1 MDFVNLKD
9 YLVIGYEVTL
19 DGITVEKGTIEEP
32 DIAPHKEKAF
42 PVCFN
47 TPVKGKC
54 FLKVTYY
61 LKEESEMLPAGL
73 ILGFEETGIKT
84 GDNANQKAKEL
95 LSDKDNVEN
104 TEFTVT
110 EDDCYV
116 TVSTDKFCY
125 IYDKLSGIMA
135 DINYKNQRVLERP
148 MEYNIWR
155 APVDNDCAIRNEWK
169 AAQYCHT
176 IARAYNT
183 KTDVLN
189 DRVIISTE
197 LSLSAVFIQRIL
209 DIKACWTI
217 YADGCMDINLEVIKN
232 KEFPYLPRFGLRMFL
247 PEDMDK
253 VTYCGIGPVESY
265 IDKKWAGYHGVFS
278 SDARDMHED
287 YLRPQENGSHY
298 DCDYVTVYNN
308 RTALTAAGAKAFSF
322 NVSVYAQEE
331 LERKAHN
338 YELEKSPYTILC
350 VDYRQSGMGSNSC
363 GPELAEKYQLNDEKF
378 YFKIRLVPEN
388 L

>member
-1 MDFVNLKD
+1 M
-9 YLVIGYEVTL
+9 
-19 DGITVEKGTIEEP
+19 
-32 DIAPHKEKAF
+32 
-42 PVCFN
+42 
-47 TPVKGKC
+47 
-54 FLKVTYY
+54 
-61 LKEESEMLPAGL
+61 
-73 ILGFEETGIKT
+73 
-84 GDNANQKAKEL
+84 
-95 LSDKDNVEN
+95 
-104 TEFTVT
+104 
-110 EDDCYV
+110 
-116 TVSTDKFCY
+116 
-125 IYDKLSGIMA
+125 
-135 DINYKNQRVLERP
+135 
-148 MEYNIWR
+148 
-155 APVDNDCAIRNEWK
+155 DNDCAIRNEWK

-298 DCDYVTVYNN
+298 DCDYVTLSDG
-308 RTALTAAGAKAFSF
+308 TFGLAAVSETPFSF
-322 NVSVYAQEE
+322 QASRYTQEE
-331 LERKAHN
+331 LERAAHN
-338 YELEKSPYTILC
+338 YELKKSDSIVLC
-350 VDYRQSGMGSNSC
+350 IDYAQNGIGSNSC
-363 GPELAEKYQLNDEKF
+363 GPEVMDIYKFDDESF
-378 YFKIRLVPEN
+378 GFRFRLVPSVN
-388 L
+388 GILQKL